1 MKEEIKN
8 LITSSVHQK
17 FNLFY
22 ETMLSCFLKCKK
34 KKKKSE
40 NTKVVRTKKGTIL
53 KSKCALRNSK
63 KSRFIKQ
70 EEASGVLNS

>member
-1 MKEEIKN
+1 MKEEIKK

-34 KKKKSE
+34 KTKSE